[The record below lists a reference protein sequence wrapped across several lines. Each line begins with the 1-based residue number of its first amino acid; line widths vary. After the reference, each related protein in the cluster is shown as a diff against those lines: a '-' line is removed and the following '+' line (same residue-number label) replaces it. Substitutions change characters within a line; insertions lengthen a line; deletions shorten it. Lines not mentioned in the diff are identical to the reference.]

1 MAKPNGFQLA
11 GHIGVDSGQVML
23 IDPCYI
29 KKDFES
35 EYGDKPALNYAGAC
49 EASLSKNGCG
59 NFGGSKHSNTL
70 AFCSGTTHGDGV
82 YPVYVKRNR
91 NGRVT
96 AMMIDFDPP
105 DDEDEDDDEDSE

>member
-1 MAKPNGFQLA
+1 MSRPNGFTLA

-29 KKDFES
+29 KADFES

-49 EASLSKNGCG
+49 KVSLSSKGCG
-59 NFGGSKHSNTL
+59 NFGGNAYSNTL
-70 AFCSGTTHGDGV
+70 AFCTGTTHGDGV
-82 YPVYVKRNR
+82 YPVYVKKNR
-91 NGRVT
+91 HGRVT

-105 DDEDEDDDEDSE
+105 EEDEDDGDDE

>member
-1 MAKPNGFQLA
+1 MAKPNGFELA
-11 GHIGVDSGQVML
+11 GRIGVDSGQVML

-29 KKDFES
+29 KEDFAG

-49 EASLSKNGCG
+49 KASLSDKRCG
-59 NFGGSKHSNTL
+59 NFGGNKHSNTL

-82 YPVYVKRNR
+82 YPVYIKRDR
-91 NGRVT
+91 HGRVT

-105 DDEDEDDDEDSE
+105 EQDDDGDDE